1 MVTELFKTYNISY
14 SNKKKINILIK
25 YLFFSIFIFMFTDPF
40 LVYLFFFFIYIDR
53 EELQQY

>member
-40 LVYLFFFFIYIDR
+40 LVYLFFFLIYIDR